1 MVMVVGIVANVDTF
15 CGLSPCRRTLADMVF
30 IQMTLREDAA
40 RMYAK
45 KICVGLPYK
54 SKPNPRLAQFIVDQ
68 EVPKSSD
75 VYEHKDCWRVFFR
88 KFDERNRDL

>member
-1 MVMVVGIVANVDTF
+1 
-15 CGLSPCRRTLADMVF
+15 
-30 IQMTLREDAA
+30 MTLREDATRA
-40 RMYAK
+40 FAK

-54 SKPNPRLAQFIVDQ
+54 SKPNPRLAQFITDQ
-68 EVPKSSD
+68 EVPQSSD

>member
-1 MVMVVGIVANVDTF
+1 
-15 CGLSPCRRTLADMVF
+15 
-30 IQMTLREDAA
+30 MTLREDATRA
-40 RMYAK
+40 FAK
-45 KICVGLPYK
+45 RICVGLPYK
-54 SKPNPRLAQFIVDQ
+54 IKLNPRLDRFISEQ

>member
-1 MVMVVGIVANVDTF
+1 
-15 CGLSPCRRTLADMVF
+15 
-30 IQMTLREDAA
+30 MTIREDAA

-54 SKPNPRLAQFIVDQ
+54 SKPNPRLAQFISEQ
-68 EVPKSSD
+68 EVPNSSD